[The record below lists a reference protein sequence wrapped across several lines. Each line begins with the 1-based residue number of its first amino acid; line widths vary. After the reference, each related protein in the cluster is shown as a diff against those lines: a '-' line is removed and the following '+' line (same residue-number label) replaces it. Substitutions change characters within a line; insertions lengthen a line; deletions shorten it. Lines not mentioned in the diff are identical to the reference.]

1 MSNKVI
7 DNFREK
13 NNVNI
18 TNYKEYVER
27 SRQLSQQLTIST
39 IDQIFSF
46 VYHYQGFESKVA
58 TLSYS
63 KVIVD
68 EIQMY
73 SQIYWHI

>member
-1 MSNKVI
+1 M
-7 DNFREK
+7 
-13 NNVNI
+13 
-18 TNYKEYVER
+18 ER